1 MEPKAGM
8 RCLLYSLFLV
18 AFGSYLKVLQCYIIL
33 STSSMSG
40 CWLPFSLIPLAAGH
54 RDPPREGGAGAQGDG
69 SVPRWPPDKQGR
81 GEGGP
86 AVTGEL
92 CHVHLKD

>member
-1 MEPKAGM
+1 MK
-8 RCLLYSLFLV
+8 
-18 AFGSYLKVLQCYIIL
+18 SYLKVLQCYIL

-40 CWLPFSLIPLAAGH
+40 CWLPFPLIPLAAGH

-92 CHVHLKD
+92 CRVHFKGLDNYLDINPD